1 MACREQQAWGAFRMQ
16 WVAQNTLVRRSVFR
30 SMPEALEQTVGVL
43 DVLVKAFAFLGFRE
57 AKRSALP
64 G

>member
-1 MACREQQAWGAFRMQ
+1 MQ